1 MIFPQTSHFDDLQ
14 EQKGKRLPCGVF
26 PLRSVS
32 LAGSPFWALRGAC
45 EGGGGRAPAGQ
56 TVRRTVST
64 AAGPLS
70 APVQPERPA
79 GRCPDFA
86 GTRKSAPRGLP
97 GLSQGGAQ
105 ILGAYAGSNSVCRFC
120 GSLGLFQKEARIFNA
135 WVSRNFVYPFCGLL

>member
-1 MIFPQTSHFDDLQ
+1 M
-14 EQKGKRLPCGVF
+14 
-26 PLRSVS
+26 
-32 LAGSPFWALRGAC
+32 
-45 EGGGGRAPAGQ
+45 
-56 TVRRTVST
+56 

>member
-1 MIFPQTSHFDDLQ
+1 MQ
-14 EQKGKRLPCGVF
+14 
-26 PLRSVS
+26 
-32 LAGSPFWALRGAC
+32 
-45 EGGGGRAPAGQ
+45 RAPRGPQ
-56 TVRRTVST
+56 GKPVRRTVST

-86 GTRKSAPRGLP
+86 GARKSASRDLP

-105 ILGAYAGSNSVCRFC
+105 ILGAYAGRNSVCRFC

-135 WVSRNFVYPFCGLL
+135 